1 MIEHILPQGVAVV
14 EAFRDSPAADLYPQE
29 ARLVAHAVAPRRQ
42 EFATV
47 RRCAREALARLS
59 LPPVPI
65 LPDRHGAPRWPAAVL
80 GSLTHCAGY
89 RAAVVAPAADLRLLG
104 IDAEPDAPLPNGVLE
119 SIALPSELRLVR
131 RLLIRHPQVRWDRA
145 LFSMKEAVYKSWYP
159 CTGERLDFEDAEL
172 DFDADS
178 PVFTAR
184 LRIPAAPR
192 LEGRW
197 MAEKGLLITA
207 IAA

>member
-1 MIEHILPQGVAVV
+1 MIEHILPLGVAVT
-14 EAFRDSPAADLYPQE
+14 EAFHDSPASDLFPQE
-29 ARLVAHAVAPRRQ
+29 ARLVEQAVAARRR

-47 RRCAREALARLS
+47 RRCAREALARLG
-59 LPPVPI
+59 LPPVSI

-89 RAAVVAPAADLRLLG
+89 RAAVVAPAAELRLLG
-104 IDAEPDAPLPNGVLE
+104 IDAEPDAPLPPGVLE

-131 RLLIRHPQVRWDRA
+131 HLLTRRPQVRWDRA

-159 CTGERLDFEDAEL
+159 HTGQRLEFEDAEL
-172 DFDADS
+172 AFDADS

-184 LRIPAAPR
+184 LRLPAAPE

-197 MAEKGLLITA
+197 MADKGLLITA

>member
-1 MIEHILPQGVAVV
+1 MIEHILPQGVAAA
-14 EAFRDSPAADLYPQE
+14 EAFRDLPLADLYPQE
-29 ARLVAHAVAPRRQ
+29 ARIVERAVASRKR
-42 EFATV
+42 EFATT
-47 RRCAREALARLS
+47 RRCAREALARLG

-65 LPDRHGAPRWPAAVL
+65 LSDRHGAPRWPEGVL
-80 GSLTHCAGY
+80 GSLTHCTGY

-104 IDAEPDAPLPNGVLE
+104 IDAEPDAPLPRGVLE
-119 SIALPSELRLVR
+119 SITLPSELRLVR
-131 RLLIRHPQVRWDRA
+131 HLLVRRPQVRWDRA

-159 CTGERLDFEDAEL
+159 YTGHRLDFLDAEL

-184 LRIPAAPR
+184 LRVPAAPR

-197 MAEKGLLITA
+197 LADKGLLVTA
-207 IAA
+207 IAV